1 MTLSEY
7 QEAAAK
13 TAIYPRSSAVVY
25 PTIGLAGEVGELCN
39 KIKKSIRGDYD
50 IADRLEGIKKEMGGV
65 LWYLAAL
72 ANDLHVSLDD
82 VAEVNVQQLQDR
94 MMRNK
99 IQGDG
104 DDR

>member
-1 MTLSEY
+1 MTFEEY
-7 QEAAAK
+7 QEQAAK

-39 KIKKSIRGDYD
+39 KIKKAIRGDYD
-50 IADRLEGIKKEMGGV
+50 LADRLDYIKKEMGGV
-65 LWYLAAL
+65 LWYLAAI
-72 ANDLHVSLDD
+72 ANDLHISLDE
-82 VAEVNVQQLQDR
+82 VAEMNIGQLQDR
-94 MMRNK
+94 MLRNV